1 MNNLTKSFKK
11 TFTIFLTL
19 VFILGTLP
27 LYAADGL
34 NNAKLE
40 YLKIEA
46 QNLEKI
52 NQDVQENIIKPYK
65 EYLQKYM
72 VPTKS
77 TSEFSFDVQG
87 NLPQDEQTQYLLKL
101 LRNSKLFV
109 DGYSS
114 LKDKEV
120 YARLGLNVESKDLFT
135 FEELLDN
142 DKLVYRVGDIYDKYF
157 LLDLKK
163 GQNNTELEFLKDL
176 PKRVINYEDLEKAL
190 DINEKDL
197 EKIFTKYAKVY
208 AKSIKNEQVK
218 ITPGEFKEQNV
229 NIPGKVITVSFT
241 QQEYSELVNN
251 LADTLAQD
259 HELARL
265 IYKNFSNFIK
275 LYKDAGYFPADE
287 EVPDFDYPQVQAGLQ
302 SFAQNLKDS
311 VQKLNLTEDAQ
322 MVLYVDAQGNIL
334 DRQFTIV
341 DAEQGNTI
349 LRTSNYTDKN
359 DKNVQRFIVKNTK
372 AEKVSKTE
380 LLYNEKPLEN
390 GITQGSFVF
399 LSQQLEKGI
408 QKELA
413 TFNINF
419 TTERNAEKE
428 NLKGNYSF
436 LLKDASKTNSFAGNV
451 DYTSDLDSSE
461 RITKYNLD
469 FNVNIPALDINIL
482 VNNKAAMQYDRKMNL
497 PNYKNNCVDVFALTP
512 EELETLTTELEQ
524 GFQAF
529 IFRAMETLQPPLSL

>member
-372 AEKVSKTE
+372 AEKVNKTE

-529 IFRAMETLQPPLSL
+529 IFKTMEILQPPMSL